1 MPSFLTFALY
11 LAMLTLHTLSHF
23 PSISSHRENKAA
35 MQEFFS
41 GEAHINAMKSMRRVS
56 RYAKVHEYF
65 TDKLPSARNAIDEW
79 KKDGRRDYGE
89 PKAKCGDLAPKPCW
103 ACSLFEQ

>member
-1 MPSFLTFALY
+1 
-11 LAMLTLHTLSHF
+11 MLTLHTLSHF
-23 PSISSHRENKAA
+23 PSISSPRESKAA
-35 MQEFFS
+35 MQKFFS

-103 ACSLFEQ
+103 ACAIFEQ